1 MELKKIVASYA
12 AEGKEVDL
20 KGLAE
25 NAKVREAV
33 VSAVVKAV
41 KEKPH
46 ACVVFPSYKQGGHLG
61 QLINE
66 VALSLQVDTLVTGNV
81 RNIANLRQTPAEVI
95 IIKQSF
101 RAGQELKSQIAE
113 IKSYGCGVSVLC
125 LIAHSKAKVDTF
137 AKENDVEVSALVYTD

>member
-1 MELKKIVASYA
+1 MELKEIVTSYV

-33 VSAVVKAV
+33 VSAVVQAV
-41 KEKPH
+41 REKPH
-46 ACVVFPSYKQGGHLG
+46 ACVVFPSYKYGGALG

-66 VALSLQVDTLVTGNV
+66 VALSLQVETLVTGNV
-81 RNIANLRQTPAEVI
+81 RNIANLRQTPADVI

-101 RAGQELKSQIAE
+101 RAGKELKSQIEE
-113 IKSYGCGVSVLC
+113 IRGYGCGVSVLC
-125 LIAHSKAKVDTF
+125 LISHSETKMADF
-137 AKENDVEVSALVYTD
+137 ARENDVEVSALVYTD